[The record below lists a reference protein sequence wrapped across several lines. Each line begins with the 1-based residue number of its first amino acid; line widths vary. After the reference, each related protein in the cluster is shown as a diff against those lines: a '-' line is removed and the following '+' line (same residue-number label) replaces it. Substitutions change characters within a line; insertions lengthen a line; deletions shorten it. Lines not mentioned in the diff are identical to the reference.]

1 MIHADTIAR
10 VKERTDLVSLVGETV
25 RLTRRGRSFVGLCP
39 FHKEKSPSFH
49 VNPERGIFHCFGC
62 KESGTAI
69 DFVMKVEGMNFAEA
83 VRALAERS
91 GVEIVETAT
100 EAERREA
107 NAARRARD
115 DLYAVSH
122 LAATFFEQSMR
133 GPSAHPLAS
142 YALAELARRGLDTR
156 EATGPVADA
165 LQAFRVGY
173 APPGWDG
180 LANFLKRQGVSPV
193 LAEKVGLLVA
203 RGTGTGFYD
212 RFRHRLM
219 FAVTD
224 VQGRVIAFSGRSL
237 PEPTPDEMR
246 RLGLQPSTAGESPA
260 KYMNSPESPIYTKGE
275 HLFGLH
281 QARHAIRQDGQAIL
295 VEGNFDVLS
304 LHARGI
310 CNVIA
315 PLGTAFTTTQAKL
328 LKRFAPIV
336 TILFDGDA
344 AGRKATWAARIP
356 AHEGGLEAR
365 AATLPAKLDPD
376 ELVRTKGPEA
386 LKSVLKSAKELYEH
400 LIEDAL
406 QNDSFNDATTD
417 GKLARMRAVANL
429 LGEQK
434 DPVKRL
440 MLKTYADRLSSKL
453 IVGGTAP
460 ADLRQVEQLLEHAT
474 RYDAEQPM
482 ELRAAETT
490 MPGHRARSRSQVQ
503 DVGEYI
509 LGALLDHPVL
519 LDDPEVMEALDVL
532 DGDLALAAGAVRQ
545 SLGTETQLI
554 PDEFLAHIPASIQ
567 AFAAGRLVSP
577 VFETADEARAT
588 LLKNAGKL
596 RGLSLSREK
605 AATVN
610 ELQRVAPLGDVERE
624 EALLREAARQAKA
637 KLGLG

>member
-69 DFVMKVEGMNFAEA
+69 DFIMKVEGMNFAEA

-133 GPSAHPLAS
+133 GPSAHPLAHH
-142 YALAELARRGLDTR
+142 ALAELARRGLDTG
-156 EATGPVADA
+156 EATGPMADA

-180 LANFLKRQGVSPV
+180 LVNFLKRQGVSPV
-193 LAEKVGLLVA
+193 VAEKVGLLVA
-203 RGTGTGFYD
+203 RGSGTGFYD

-237 PEPTPDEMR
+237 PEPTPDELR
-246 RLGLQPSTAGESPA
+246 RLSLQPSTSGESPA

-281 QARHAIRQDGQAIL
+281 QARHAIRQEGQAIL

-304 LHARGI
+304 LHARGV

-315 PLGTAFTTTQAKL
+315 PLGTAFTTNQARL
-328 LKRFAPIV
+328 LKRFAPKV
-336 TILFDGDA
+336 VFLFDGDA
-344 AGRKATWAARIP
+344 AGRKATFAGRVP
-356 AHEGGLEAR
+356 CNEGELDAL
-365 AATLPAKLDPD
+365 AATLPAKIDPD
-376 ELVRTKGPEA
+376 DFVRTKGPDA
-386 LKSVLKSAKELYEH
+386 LKNLVKASKDLYQH
-400 LIEDAL
+400 LID
-406 QNDSFNDATTD
+406 DDIDRFNDATPD
-417 GKLARMRAVANL
+417 GTNALVGRVATL
-429 LGEQK
+429 IAELK
-434 DPVKRL
+434 DPLKRGI
-440 MLKTYADRLSSKL
+440 LKSHAMRRIHSKL
-453 IVGGTAP
+453 IVHGVALADPQQLERRLGAP
-460 ADLRQVEQLLEHAT
+460 A
-474 RYDAEQPM
+474 RYDIPPQPEAQSLAESTEP
-482 ELRAAETT
+482 
-490 MPGHRARSRSQVQ
+490 HYRARSRPQVREMQ
-503 DVGEYI
+503 GHI

-545 SLGTETQLI
+545 CLTAETQLI

-567 AFAAGRLVSP
+567 AFAAGRLASP
-577 VFETADEARAT
+577 VFETVDDAREE
-588 LLKNAGKL
+588 LLKNARKL
-596 RGLSLSREK
+596 RRRSLAREN
-605 AATVN
+605 AATVD
-610 ELQRVAPLGDVERE
+610 ELQRVAPQGDV
-624 EALLREAARQAKA
+624 ALEDVLMLESVKRARA
-637 KLGLG
+637 KLGLA